1 MKDKPWLVNQ
11 ITVIGPGLMGG
22 SIAKACIER
31 ALSKRLVIGAREDE
45 LDLLK
50 KSGLNAT
57 FYNDFGLS
65 VKGSDL
71 VVLCVPLEALKPILL
86 EIKDFIGPETIVTDV
101 TSVKREVI
109 SLFSEILTEKV
120 QWIGSHPMAGSEKSG
135 FESSSS
141 RLFEGSITIL
151 TPGLHVG
158 SQALDIV
165 KTFWEKLGSKTINL
179 SGEEHDGLV
188 SEISH
193 LPHLLSAVL
202 MTTVS
207 LRSLT
212 LAGPGFRD
220 ITRVASGCPHLW
232 KSILLANRHSVC
244 EAGKKFILEL
254 EEALKILQI
263 GDEKALLELLNK
275 AHIRRKGLEK
285 K

>member
-22 SIAKACIER
+22 SIAKACMER

-50 KSGLNAT
+50 KSGLNAA

-120 QWIGSHPMAGSEKSG
+120 QWIGGHPMAGSEKSG
-135 FESSSS
+135 FESSTS

-165 KTFWEKLGSKTINL
+165 ITFWEKLGSKTITL
-179 SGEEHDGLV
+179 SAEEHDALV

-202 MTTVS
+202 MTAVS